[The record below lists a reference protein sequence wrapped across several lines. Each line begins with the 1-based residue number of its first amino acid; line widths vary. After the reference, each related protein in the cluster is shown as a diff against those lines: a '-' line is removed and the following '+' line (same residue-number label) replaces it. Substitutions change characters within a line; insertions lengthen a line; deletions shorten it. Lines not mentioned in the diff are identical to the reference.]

1 MTIEN
6 IDQLIYLYSQGI
18 EYYEA
23 TEPLKYKSF
32 YDRLQ
37 KLLVWPDV
45 FDVMKQSKSKKGKW
59 REKEIE

>member
-1 MTIEN
+1 LTIEN

-37 KLLVWPDV
+37 KLLVRPDV
-45 FDVMKQSKSKKGKW
+45 FDVMK
-59 REKEIE
+59 